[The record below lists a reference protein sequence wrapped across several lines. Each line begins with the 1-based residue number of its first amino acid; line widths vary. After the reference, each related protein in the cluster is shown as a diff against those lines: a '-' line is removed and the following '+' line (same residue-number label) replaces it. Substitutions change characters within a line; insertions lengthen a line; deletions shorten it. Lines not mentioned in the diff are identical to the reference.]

1 MKQPK
6 ECCPEMDST
15 PYLYYFII
23 YLTGAL
29 QGIKRLLS
37 IDPVSGIIVFSGLVE
52 LAIRSQPMIRSLPRG
67 LRQPPSRRPGRKSRL

>member
-29 QGIKRLLS
+29 QVFRVSGALGRYPELLS
-37 IDPVSGIIVFSGLVE
+37 F
-52 LAIRSQPMIRSLPRG
+52 
-67 LRQPPSRRPGRKSRL
+67 